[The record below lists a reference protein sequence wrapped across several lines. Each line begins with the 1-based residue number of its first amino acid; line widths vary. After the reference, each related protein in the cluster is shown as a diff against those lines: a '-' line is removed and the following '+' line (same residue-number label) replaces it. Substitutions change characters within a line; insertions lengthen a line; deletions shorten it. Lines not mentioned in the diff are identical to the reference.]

1 MATLEKDLA
10 DIFIVSAATIEK
22 GDTLTIDVQA
32 APGEKCERCWKYSEN
47 LNEEGLCPR
56 CAAVIQTMD
65 LTEEVTE

>member
-1 MATLEKDLA
+1 MFKQHREK
-10 DIFIVSAATIEK
+10 
-22 GDTLTIDVQA
+22 
-32 APGEKCERCWKYSEN
+32 KCERCWKYSEN